1 MLSNVIRTTWPLFLG
16 ILFIGLGNGLQGT
29 LSSWRA
35 DFEGFSVLTT
45 GLIMSGYFIGQ
56 LVSSILAPKQIKK
69 TGQIRTYA
77 AYASIASTAIL
88 IQILFIEP
96 PVWFVARF
104 LSGFCIAGIMIIVE
118 GWLNSISSNEN
129 RGQIFSIHMIVVW
142 TGLALGQGLFAVDDP
157 SGVSLFLLASILLS
171 VSLIPILLTE
181 IKAPE
186 SDVQESLGLRALWKA
201 SPAGVATI
209 GLSGL
214 ASAGFF
220 GVGTIYAVKAGLS
233 VSETALF
240 MTLFIGFGAASQWP
254 LGWLSDKIDRRKVIL
269 FCCASVICICIVLT
283 SFEFTSKILLIL
295 SALVGAFTLP
305 LYSLGVA
312 QANDRL
318 EPKQMISASG
328 TIVLVFSVFA
338 ALGPFTMSYFLELFE
353 MFGFMLYMGIVH
365 LVIAVTVLI
374 MMMINKNVDE
384 SEQTDFQ
391 VMGQRPS
398 VVAMEVIAEEALES
412 QSEQRHYLIG
422 LFIPLWKTIN
432 KAPFSV

>member
-16 ILFIGLGNGLQGT
+16 IFFIGLGNGLQGT

-45 GLIMSGYFIGQ
+45 GLIMSGFFVGA
-56 LVSSILAPKQIKK
+56 LASSMLSPKQIKK

-96 PVWFVARF
+96 PIWFVARF
-104 LSGFCIAGIMIIVE
+104 LSGFCIVGIMIIVE

-142 TGLALGQGLFAVDDP
+142 GGLALGQGLFVVDDP
-157 SGVSLFLLASILLS
+157 AGVSLFLLASILLS

-186 SDVQESLGLRALWKA
+186 TDVQESLGLKALWKA
-201 SPAGVATI
+201 SPSGVATI

-240 MTLFIGFGAASQWP
+240 MTLFIGFGAVSQWP

-269 FCCASVICICIVLT
+269 LCCASVISICIVLV
-283 SFEFTSKILLIL
+283 SFEFTSTIHLIL

-305 LYSLGVA
+305 LYSIGVA

-365 LVIAVTVLI
+365 LVMAITVLM
-374 MMMINKNVDE
+374 MMMITQDVDE

-398 VVAMEVIAEEALES
+398 IAAMEVIAEEALES
-412 QSEQRHYLIG
+412 QSEQG
-422 LFIPLWKTIN
+422 TT
-432 KAPFSV
+432 

>member
-1 MLSNVIRTTWPLFLG
+1 MLGNVIRTTWPLFLG

-45 GLIMSGYFIGQ
+45 GLVMSGYFIGQ
-56 LVSSILAPKQIKK
+56 LTSSILSPKQIKK

-118 GWLNSISSNEN
+118 GWLNSISSNKN

-142 TGLALGQGLFAVDDP
+142 GGLAFGQGLFAVDDP
-157 SGVSLFLLASILLS
+157 AGVSLFLLASILLS

-181 IKAPE
+181 IKVPE
-186 SDVQESLGLRALWKA
+186 ADIQESLGLLALWKA
-201 SPAGVATI
+201 SPSGVVTI

-240 MTLFIGFGAASQWP
+240 MTLFISFGAVSQWP
-254 LGWLSDKIDRRKVIL
+254 LGWLSDKVDRRKVIM
-269 FCCASVICICIVLT
+269 FCCGSVICICTVLVL
-283 SFEFTSKILLIL
+283 FEFTSTILLIL

-312 QANDRL
+312 QSNDRL

-353 MFGFMLYMGIVH
+353 MFGFMLYMGVVH
-365 LVIAVTVLI
+365 MFIAVTVII
-374 MMMINKNVDE
+374 MMMINEEVDE
-384 SEQTDFQ
+384 AEQTNFQ
-391 VMGQRPS
+391 VMEHMPS
-398 VVAMEVIAEEALES
+398 IVAMEVIAEEALES
-412 QSEQRHYLIG
+412 QSE
-422 LFIPLWKTIN
+422 
-432 KAPFSV
+432 

>member
-16 ILFIGLGNGLQGT
+16 IFFIGLGNGLQGT

-45 GLIMSGYFIGQ
+45 GLIMSGFFVGA
-56 LVSSILAPKQIKK
+56 LASSMLSPKQIKK

-96 PVWFVARF
+96 PIWFVARF
-104 LSGFCIAGIMIIVE
+104 LSGFCIVGIMIIVE

-142 TGLALGQGLFAVDDP
+142 GGLALGQGLFVVDDP
-157 SGVSLFLLASILLS
+157 AGVSLFLLASILLS

-186 SDVQESLGLRALWKA
+186 TDVQESLGLKALWKA
-201 SPAGVATI
+201 SPSGVATI

-240 MTLFIGFGAASQWP
+240 MTLFIGFGAVSQWP

-269 FCCASVICICIVLT
+269 LCCASVISICIVLV
-283 SFEFTSKILLIL
+283 SFEFTSTIHLIL

-305 LYSLGVA
+305 LYSIGVA

-338 ALGPFTMSYFLELFE
+338 VLGPFTMSYFLELFE

-365 LVIAVTVLI
+365 LVMAITVLM
-374 MMMINKNVDE
+374 MMMITQDVDE

-398 VVAMEVIAEEALES
+398 IAAMEVIAEEALES
-412 QSEQRHYLIG
+412 QSEQG
-422 LFIPLWKTIN
+422 TT
-432 KAPFSV
+432 

>member
-16 ILFIGLGNGLQGT
+16 IFFIGLGNGLQGT

-45 GLIMSGYFIGQ
+45 GLIMSGFFVGA
-56 LVSSILAPKQIKK
+56 LASSMLSPKQIKK

-96 PVWFVARF
+96 PVWFIARF

-142 TGLALGQGLFAVDDP
+142 GGLALGQGLFVVDDP
-157 SGVSLFLLASILLS
+157 AGVSLFLLASILLS

-186 SDVQESLGLRALWKA
+186 TDVQESLGLKALWKA
-201 SPAGVATI
+201 SPSGVATI

-240 MTLFIGFGAASQWP
+240 MTLFIGFGAVSQWP

-269 FCCASVICICIVLT
+269 LCCASVISICIVLV
-283 SFEFTSKILLIL
+283 SFEFTSTIHLIL

-305 LYSLGVA
+305 LYSIGVA

-338 ALGPFTMSYFLELFE
+338 VLGPFTMSYFLELFE

-365 LVIAVTVLI
+365 LVMAITVLM
-374 MMMINKNVDE
+374 MMMITQDVDE

-398 VVAMEVIAEEALES
+398 IVAMEVIAEEALES
-412 QSEQRHYLIG
+412 QSEQG
-422 LFIPLWKTIN
+422 TT
-432 KAPFSV
+432 

>member
-16 ILFIGLGNGLQGT
+16 IFFIGLGNGLQGT

-45 GLIMSGYFIGQ
+45 GLIMSGFFIGA
-56 LVSSILAPKQIKK
+56 LASSMLSPKQIKK

-96 PVWFVARF
+96 PIWFVARF
-104 LSGFCIAGIMIIVE
+104 LSGFCIVGIMIIVE

-142 TGLALGQGLFAVDDP
+142 GGLALGQGLFVVDDP
-157 SGVSLFLLASILLS
+157 AGVSLFLLASILLS

-186 SDVQESLGLRALWKA
+186 TDVQESLGLKALWKA
-201 SPAGVATI
+201 SPSGVATI

-240 MTLFIGFGAASQWP
+240 MTLFIGFGAVSQWP

-269 FCCASVICICIVLT
+269 LCCTSVISICIVLV
-283 SFEFTSKILLIL
+283 SFEFTSTIHLIL

-305 LYSLGVA
+305 LYSIGVA

-338 ALGPFTMSYFLELFE
+338 VLGPFTMSYFLELFE
-353 MFGFMLYMGIVH
+353 MRGFMIYMGIVH
-365 LVIAVTVLI
+365 LIIAVTVLM
-374 MMMINKNVDE
+374 MMMINQDVDE

-412 QSEQRHYLIG
+412 QSEQG
-422 LFIPLWKTIN
+422 TT
-432 KAPFSV
+432 

>member
-16 ILFIGLGNGLQGT
+16 IFFIGLGNGLQGT

-45 GLIMSGYFIGQ
+45 GLIMSGFFIGA
-56 LVSSILAPKQIKK
+56 LASSMLSPKQIEK

-96 PVWFVARF
+96 PIWFVARF
-104 LSGFCIAGIMIIVE
+104 LSGFCIVGIMIIVE

-142 TGLALGQGLFAVDDP
+142 GGLALGQGLFVVDDP
-157 SGVSLFLLASILLS
+157 AGVSLFLLASILLS

-186 SDVQESLGLRALWKA
+186 TDVQESLGLKALWKA
-201 SPAGVATI
+201 SPSGVATI

-240 MTLFIGFGAASQWP
+240 MTLFIGFGAVSQWP
-254 LGWLSDKIDRRKVIL
+254 LGWLSDKVDRRKVIL
-269 FCCASVICICIVLT
+269 LCCASVISICIVLV
-283 SFEFTSKILLIL
+283 SFEFTSTIHLIL

-305 LYSLGVA
+305 LYSIGVA

-338 ALGPFTMSYFLELFE
+338 VLGPFTMSYFLELFE
-353 MFGFMLYMGIVH
+353 MLGFMIYMGIVH
-365 LVIAVTVLI
+365 SIIAVTVLM
-374 MMMINKNVDE
+374 MMMINQDVDE

-412 QSEQRHYLIG
+412 QSEQS
-422 LFIPLWKTIN
+422 TT
-432 KAPFSV
+432 

>member
-1 MLSNVIRTTWPLFLG
+1 MLGSVIRTTWPLFLG

-45 GLIMSGYFIGQ
+45 GLVMSGYFIGQ
-56 LVSSILAPKQIKK
+56 LASSILSPKQIKK

-142 TGLALGQGLFAVDDP
+142 GGLALAQGLFAVDDP
-157 SGVSLFLLASILLS
+157 TGVSLFLLASILLS
-171 VSLIPILLTE
+171 ISLIPILLTE

-186 SDVQESLGLRALWKA
+186 MDVQESLGLRALWKA
-201 SPAGVATI
+201 SPSGVATI

-240 MTLFIGFGAASQWP
+240 MTLFIGFGALSQWP
-254 LGWLSDKIDRRKVIL
+254 LGWLSDKIDRRKVIM
-269 FCCASVICICIVLT
+269 FCCATVICICMVLA
-283 SFEFTSKILLIL
+283 SFEFTSITLVIL

-312 QANDRL
+312 QSNDRL

-353 MFGFMLYMGIVH
+353 MFGFMIYMGIVH
-365 LVIAVTVLI
+365 LAIAVTVLI
-374 MMMINKNVDE
+374 MMFINQDVDE
-384 SEQTDFQ
+384 SDQSDFQ
-391 VMGQRPS
+391 VMAQRPS
-398 VVAMEVIAEEALES
+398 LVAMEVIAEEAIES
-412 QSEQRHYLIG
+412 QAESD
-422 LFIPLWKTIN
+422 
-432 KAPFSV
+432 S

>member
-1 MLSNVIRTTWPLFLG
+1 MLSNVFRTTWPLFLG

-181 IKAPE
+181 IQAPE

-201 SPAGVATI
+201 SPSGVATI

-240 MTLFIGFGAASQWP
+240 MTLFIGFGAATQWP

-269 FCCASVICICIVLT
+269 LCCASVICICIVLV

-295 SALVGAFTLP
+295 SALIGACTLP

-318 EPKQMISASG
+318 ESKQMISASG

-365 LVIAVTVLI
+365 LVMAITVLM
-374 MMMINKNVDE
+374 MMMITQDVDE

-398 VVAMEVIAEEALES
+398 VIAMEVIAEEALES
-412 QSEQRHYLIG
+412 QSEQSA
-422 LFIPLWKTIN
+422 T
-432 KAPFSV
+432 

>member
-16 ILFIGLGNGLQGT
+16 IFFIGLGNGLQGT

-45 GLIMSGYFIGQ
+45 GLIMSGFFIGA
-56 LVSSILAPKQIKK
+56 LASSMLSPKQIEK

-96 PVWFVARF
+96 PIWFVARF
-104 LSGFCIAGIMIIVE
+104 LSGFCIVGIMIIVE

-142 TGLALGQGLFAVDDP
+142 GGLALGQGLFVVDDP
-157 SGVSLFLLASILLS
+157 AGVSLFLLASILLS

-186 SDVQESLGLRALWKA
+186 TDVQESLGLKALWKA
-201 SPAGVATI
+201 SPSGVATI

-240 MTLFIGFGAASQWP
+240 MTLFIGFGAVSQWP
-254 LGWLSDKIDRRKVIL
+254 LGWLSDKVDRRKVIL
-269 FCCASVICICIVLT
+269 LCCASVISICIVLV
-283 SFEFTSKILLIL
+283 SFEFTSTIHLIL

-305 LYSLGVA
+305 LYSIGVA

-338 ALGPFTMSYFLELFE
+338 VLGPFTMSYFLELFE
-353 MFGFMLYMGIVH
+353 MLGFMIYMGIVH
-365 LVIAVTVLI
+365 SIIAVTVLM
-374 MMMINKNVDE
+374 MMMINQDVDE

-398 VVAMEVIAEEALES
+398 VVAMGVIAEEALES
-412 QSEQRHYLIG
+412 QSEQS
-422 LFIPLWKTIN
+422 TT
-432 KAPFSV
+432 

>member
-1 MLSNVIRTTWPLFLG
+1 MLGSVIRTTWPLFLG

-35 DFEGFSVLTT
+35 DFEGFSILTT
-45 GLIMSGYFIGQ
+45 GLVMSGYFIGQ
-56 LVSSILAPKQIKK
+56 LTSSIFSPKQIER

-142 TGLALGQGLFAVDDP
+142 AGLALGQGLFAIDDP
-157 SGVSLFLLASILLS
+157 AGVSLFLLASILLS
-171 VSLIPILLTE
+171 ISLIPILLTE

-186 SDVQESLGLRALWKA
+186 TDMQEFLGLRALWKA
-201 SPAGVATI
+201 SPSGVATI

-220 GVGTIYAVKAGLS
+220 GVGSIYAVKAGFS

-269 FCCASVICICIVLT
+269 FCCASVISICIILS
-283 SFEFTSKILLIL
+283 SFEFTRTIPLIL

-305 LYSLGVA
+305 LYSIGVA

-365 LVIAVTVLI
+365 LVIAIIVLM
-374 MMMINKNVDE
+374 MMMITENVDE
-384 SEQTDFQ
+384 SEQTGFQ

-398 VVAMEVIAEEALES
+398 EVAMEVIAEEALES
-412 QSEQRHYLIG
+412 QSEQG
-422 LFIPLWKTIN
+422 AT
-432 KAPFSV
+432 

>member
-1 MLSNVIRTTWPLFLG
+1 MLGSVIRTTWPLFLG

-45 GLIMSGYFIGQ
+45 GLVMSGYFIGQ
-56 LVSSILAPKQIKK
+56 LASSILSPKQIKK

-142 TGLALGQGLFAVDDP
+142 GGLALAQGLFAVDDP
-157 SGVSLFLLASILLS
+157 TGVSLFLLASILLS
-171 VSLIPILLTE
+171 ISLIPILLTE

-186 SDVQESLGLRALWKA
+186 MDVQESLGLRALWKA
-201 SPAGVATI
+201 SPSGVATI

-240 MTLFIGFGAASQWP
+240 MTLFIGFGALSQWP
-254 LGWLSDKIDRRKVIL
+254 LGWLSDKIDRRKVIM
-269 FCCASVICICIVLT
+269 FCCATVICICIVLA
-283 SFEFTSKILLIL
+283 SFEFTSIILLIL

-312 QANDRL
+312 QSNDRL

-353 MFGFMLYMGIVH
+353 MFGFMIYMGIVH
-365 LVIAVTVLI
+365 LAIAVTVLI
-374 MMMINKNVDE
+374 MMFINQDVDE
-384 SEQTDFQ
+384 SDQSDFQ
-391 VMGQRPS
+391 VMAQRPS
-398 VVAMEVIAEEALES
+398 LVAMEVIAEEAIES
-412 QSEQRHYLIG
+412 QGESD
-422 LFIPLWKTIN
+422 
-432 KAPFSV
+432 S

>member
-45 GLIMSGYFIGQ
+45 GLVMSGYFIGA
-56 LVSSILAPKQIKK
+56 LASSMLSPKQIEK

-77 AYASIASTAIL
+77 AYASIASMAIL

-142 TGLALGQGLFAVDDP
+142 AGLALGQGLFVVDDP
-157 SGVSLFLLASILLS
+157 AGVSLFLLASILLS

-186 SDVQESLGLRALWKA
+186 TDVQESLGLRALWKA
-201 SPAGVATI
+201 SPSGVATI

-220 GVGTIYAVKAGLS
+220 GVGTIYAIKSGLS

-269 FCCASVICICIVLT
+269 LCCASVICICIILT

-295 SALVGAFTLP
+295 SALVGACTLP

-338 ALGPFTMSYFLELFE
+338 ALGPLTMSYFLELFE

-365 LVIAVTVLI
+365 LVIAVTVII

-412 QSEQRHYLIG
+412 QSEQD
-422 LFIPLWKTIN
+422 TT
-432 KAPFSV
+432 

>member
-1 MLSNVIRTTWPLFLG
+1 MLSNVFRTTWPLFLG

-56 LVSSILAPKQIKK
+56 LTSSILSPKQIKK

-142 TGLALGQGLFAVDDP
+142 AGLALGQGLFAVDDP

-201 SPAGVATI
+201 SPSGVATI

-240 MTLFIGFGAASQWP
+240 MTLFIGFGAVSQWP

-269 FCCASVICICIVLT
+269 LCCASVISICITLS
-283 SFEFTSKILLIL
+283 SFEFRSTILLIL

-353 MFGFMLYMGIVH
+353 MFGLMLYMGIVH
-365 LVIAVTVLI
+365 LVIAVTVI
-374 MMMINKNVDE
+374 MMIMITDNVDE

-391 VMGQRPS
+391 IMGQIPS

-412 QSEQRHYLIG
+412 QSEQSA
-422 LFIPLWKTIN
+422 T
-432 KAPFSV
+432 

>member
-1 MLSNVIRTTWPLFLG
+1 MLSTVIRTIWPLFLG
-16 ILFIGLGNGLQGT
+16 IFFIGLGNGLQGT

-45 GLIMSGYFIGQ
+45 GLIMSGFFIGA
-56 LVSSILAPKQIKK
+56 LVSSMLSPKLIKK

-104 LSGFCIAGIMIIVE
+104 LSGFCIVGIMIIVE

-129 RGQIFSIHMIVVW
+129 RGQIFSFHMIIVW
-142 TGLALGQGLFAVDDP
+142 GGLALGQGLFAVDDP

-186 SDVQESLGLRALWKA
+186 TDVQESLGLRALWKA
-201 SPAGVATI
+201 SPSGVATI

-269 FCCASVICICIVLT
+269 LCCASVISICIVLAL
-283 SFEFTSKILLIL
+283 FEFTSTIFLIL
-295 SALVGAFTLP
+295 SALVGAYTLP

-338 ALGPFTMSYFLELFE
+338 ALGPLTMSYFLELFE

-365 LVIAVTVLI
+365 LIIAVTMLM
-374 MMMINKNVDE
+374 MMMINQDVDE
-384 SEQTDFQ
+384 SEQTNFQ

-412 QSEQRHYLIG
+412 QSDQD
-422 LFIPLWKTIN
+422 TT
-432 KAPFSV
+432 

>member
-1 MLSNVIRTTWPLFLG
+1 MLGNVIRTTWPLFLG

-45 GLIMSGYFIGQ
+45 GLVMSGYFIGQ
-56 LVSSILAPKQIKK
+56 LTSSILSPKQIKK

-118 GWLNSISSNEN
+118 GWLNSISSNKN

-142 TGLALGQGLFAVDDP
+142 GGLAFGQGLFAVDDP
-157 SGVSLFLLASILLS
+157 PGVSLFLLVSILLS
-171 VSLIPILLTE
+171 VSLLPFLLTE
-181 IKAPE
+181 IKVREADIE
-186 SDVQESLGLRALWKA
+186 ESLGLLALWKA
-201 SPAGVATI
+201 SPSGVATI

-240 MTLFIGFGAASQWP
+240 MTLFISFGAVSQWP
-254 LGWLSDKIDRRKVIL
+254 LGWLSDRVDRRKVIM
-269 FCCASVICICIVLT
+269 FCCASVISICIVLAL
-283 SFEFTSKILLIL
+283 FEFTSTILLIL

-312 QANDRL
+312 QSNDRL

-353 MFGFMLYMGIVH
+353 MFGFMLYMGVVH
-365 LVIAVTVLI
+365 MVIAVTVII
-374 MMMINKNVDE
+374 MMMINEEVDE
-384 SEQTDFQ
+384 AEQTNFQ
-391 VMGQRPS
+391 VMEHMPS
-398 VVAMEVIAEEALES
+398 IVAMEVIAEEALES
-412 QSEQRHYLIG
+412 QSE
-422 LFIPLWKTIN
+422 
-432 KAPFSV
+432 

>member
-1 MLSNVIRTTWPLFLG
+1 MLGSVIRTTWPLFLG

-45 GLIMSGYFIGQ
+45 GLVMSGYFIGQ
-56 LVSSILAPKQIKK
+56 LASSILSPKQIKK

-142 TGLALGQGLFAVDDP
+142 GGLALAQGLFVVDDP
-157 SGVSLFLLASILLS
+157 TGVSLFLLASILLS
-171 VSLIPILLTE
+171 ISLIPILLTE

-186 SDVQESLGLRALWKA
+186 MDVQESLGLRALWKA
-201 SPAGVATI
+201 SPSGVATI

-240 MTLFIGFGAASQWP
+240 MTLFIGFGALSQWP
-254 LGWLSDKIDRRKVIL
+254 LGWLSDKIDRRKVIM
-269 FCCASVICICIVLT
+269 FCCATVICICMVLA
-283 SFEFTSKILLIL
+283 SFEFTSITLVIL

-312 QANDRL
+312 QSNDRL

-353 MFGFMLYMGIVH
+353 MFGFMIYMGIVH
-365 LVIAVTVLI
+365 LAIAVTVLI
-374 MMMINKNVDE
+374 MMFINQDVDE
-384 SEQTDFQ
+384 SDQSDFQ
-391 VMGQRPS
+391 VMAQRPS
-398 VVAMEVIAEEALES
+398 LVAMEVIAEEAIES
-412 QSEQRHYLIG
+412 QGESD
-422 LFIPLWKTIN
+422 
-432 KAPFSV
+432 S